1 MATELPEL
9 PELPVLPVGPTAVG
23 DDLVRRRLPI
33 GAPMVVGLVLV
44 GIVVVLSLAASLI
57 APDPPNRLDLLHAL
71 EPPLSSGH
79 LLGTDQFGRDELSR
93 VLYAGHIDLLIAFGV
108 TIVTFTFG
116 TLVGLV
122 AGASGG
128 VVDAVLMRIVDIFFA
143 FPLVV
148 LVLAIVAILGSGLLY
163 VLIAMWLVTWV
174 SYARIVRGQVL
185 LVKHQDYV
193 TAARALGFS
202 RWRTMTRHILPNAV
216 TPAIVYGMIDAV
228 NNVSIG
234 AALGFLGL
242 GVQDPTAE
250 WGKMIANSQDY
261 IRTAWWLAVIP
272 GVAILIIGLGLSII
286 GDGLADRL
294 RGRGS

>member
-1 MATELPEL
+1 VAVADGLP
-9 PELPVLPVGPTAVG
+9 
-23 DDLVRRRLPI
+23 RRRLPLRL
-33 GAPMVVGLVLV
+33 PMVVGLTLV
-44 GIVVVLSLAASLI
+44 GFMVLLALI
-57 APDPPNRLDLLHAL
+57 GPLVAPYPPNQLNLLHAL

-93 VLYAGHIDLLIAFGV
+93 MLYAARIDLLIAFGV
-108 TIVTFTFG
+108 TLVTFTFG
-116 TLVGLV
+116 TFVGLV
-122 AGASGG
+122 AGTAGG
-128 VVDAVLMRIVDIFFA
+128 VVDAVLMRIVDVFFA

-163 VLIAMWLVTWV
+163 MMIAMWLVTWV

-185 LVKHQDYV
+185 LVKQQDYV

-202 RWRTMTRHILPNAV
+202 RWRTMTRHILPNAIA
-216 TPAIVYGMIDAV
+216 PAIVYGMIDAV

-250 WGKMIANSQDY
+250 WGKMIADSQDY
-261 IRTAWWLAVIP
+261 IRSAWWLAVVP
-272 GVAILIIGLGLSII
+272 GVAILIFGLGLSVL
-286 GDGLADRL
+286 GDSLADRL
-294 RGRGS
+294 RGKAN